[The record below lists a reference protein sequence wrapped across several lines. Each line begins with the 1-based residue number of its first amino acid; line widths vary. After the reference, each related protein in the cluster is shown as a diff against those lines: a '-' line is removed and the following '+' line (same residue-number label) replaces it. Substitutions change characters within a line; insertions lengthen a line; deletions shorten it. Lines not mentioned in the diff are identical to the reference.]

1 MNIPKHSIT
10 FKEFGSKRID
20 LKRNNLGYGLYNSS
34 EVEQIEDSLITGVL
48 RDSLPDVKVG
58 IFFLFLDVGLNSPFH
73 GLLGRDL
80 TVPY

>member
-1 MNIPKHSIT
+1 MT

-48 RDSLPDVKVG
+48 RDSLPDIKVEK
-58 IFFLFLDVGLNSPFH
+58 IFYFSFLDVGV
-73 GLLGRDL
+73 GC
-80 TVPY
+80 VY